1 MINILARNK
10 TIRFKTKSIKLIQ
23 TKQADFSPNLLNQ
36 IDNNINKQYLSLQSV
51 VFYFITN
58 QS

>member
-10 TIRFKTKSIKLIQ
+10 TIRYKTKSIKPTQ
-23 TKQADFSPNLLNQ
+23 TKQADFNPNLLNQ

-58 QS
+58 KF